1 MLNLD
6 LPKDVAF
13 VLKKLKDNGFEAY
26 IVGGCVRDI
35 LLKKTPTD
43 FDIATSSLPET
54 TKEIFK
60 GFNLSLDGIVHGTV
74 SVKIEEKWIEIT
86 TFRIDGKYTDSRRPN
101 SVNFTKSIAKDLE
114 RRDFTINACAMNNKK
129 IVDPFNAINDIKQ
142 KTIRCIGVP
151 KERFE
156 EDALRILRAI
166 RFMSVLGFHIE
177 ASTKKAIFRC
187 KHKLTKLSKE
197 RIKPEFTKTLL
208 GKNATKSILEFLDI
222 YFVIFPNINTSPE
235 KNLNITYNLDALNHL
250 DNCLL
255 SRLAIFFSETLNCV
269 SKDSYTKI
277 IKKILDQMNF
287 SKKDILTTLTII
299 EYINVN
305 ISSNHI
311 ALKKHLIKIGESTFK
326 KVLTIKRAKFLAN
339 SDITR
344 LKELEYI
351 NINLNKLL
359 QNNPCLSIGDLEITG
374 NDLIEIGIKDGKQIG
389 KILNELFEKV
399 INEQIPNEHKALLSD
414 VSLSLKAENLK
425 L

>member
-13 VLKKLKDNGFEAY
+13 VLEKLENNGFEAY

-43 FDIATSSLPET
+43 FDIATSSLPEN

-60 GFNLSLDGIVHGTV
+60 GFKLSLEGIVHGTV

-101 SVNFTKSIAKDLE
+101 SVIFTKSITKDLE

-151 KERFE
+151 RERFE

-166 RFMSVLGFHIE
+166 RFMSVLEFNIE
-177 ASTKKAIFRC
+177 DSTKDAIFRC
-187 KHKLTKLSKE
+187 KHELTKLSKE

-222 YFVIFPNINTSPE
+222 YFVIFPNLNTSP
-235 KNLNITYNLDALNHL
+235 KKILNTTYNFEALNHL
-250 DNCLL
+250 GNCLL
-255 SRLAIFFSETLNCV
+255 SRLAMFFSETIDCV

-287 SKKDILTTLTII
+287 SKKDILTTLTIV

-305 ISSNHI
+305 ISSNHV

-326 KVLTIKRAKFLAN
+326 KVLNIKKSKFLAN
-339 SDITR
+339 SDITS

-359 QNNPCLSIGDLEITG
+359 QAKPCLSIGDLEITG
-374 NDLIEIGIKDGKQIG
+374 NDLIELGIKDGKQIG

-399 INEQIPNEHKALLSD
+399 INEQIPNEHKSLLSD
-414 VSLSLKAENLK
+414 VSLRLKAEN
-425 L
+425 